1 MIGSFCHTVNIIDD
15 RGFESLMHIDQ
26 LLKSVLTWQNNT
38 SIFAR
43 KRNVLAPETCTT

>member
-1 MIGSFCHTVNIIDD
+1 MESFCHTVNKVDAC
-15 RGFESLMHIDQ
+15 GFESLMHIDQ

-43 KRNVLAPETCTT
+43 KRNVLAPETSTT